1 MTNEPVFSPLDPVAE
16 LQATITF
23 DEARQALAL
32 CMQFFLVSSAEEFER
47 LRDTIDTLV
56 EQHPYLGEPLRLL
69 YRRIAEESTERLS
82 FAQIVEE
89 WMVSQGTVMH
99 AVAIEPEQWRV
110 TLRSGADTTSVR
122 VERSWDLEADEA
134 TIIVT
139 TPNGEK
145 VEV

>member
-1 MTNEPVFSPLDPVAE
+1 MTHEPIFSLLDPVAD
-16 LQATITF
+16 LQASITV

-32 CMQFFLVSSAEEFER
+32 CMQFFLVSSAAEFEQ
-47 LRDTIDTLV
+47 LRDAIDTLV
-56 EQHPYLGEPLRLL
+56 EQDPYLGEPLRLL
-69 YRRIAEESTERLS
+69 YRRIAQESAERLS

-89 WMVSQGTVMH
+89 WMASQGTAMR

-110 TLRSGADTTSVR
+110 SLRSGADTTSVR
-122 VERSWDLEADEA
+122 VERGWDLEADEV
-134 TIIVT
+134 TIIIT